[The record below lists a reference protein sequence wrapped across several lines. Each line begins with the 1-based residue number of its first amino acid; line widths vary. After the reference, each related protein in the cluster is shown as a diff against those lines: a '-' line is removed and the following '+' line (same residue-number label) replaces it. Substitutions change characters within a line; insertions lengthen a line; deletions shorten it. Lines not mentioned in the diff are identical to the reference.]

1 MMQPD
6 GSSARD
12 HIPRANWRSFVPPQI
27 AAILGTTR
35 HCVLLIARGSTAIF
49 SVFCGTDER
58 FCFDPPRDR
67 EERCALNRLRH
78 PDKSAGSAGFSGR
91 ASGSTEIGRA
101 SCRERVSVR
110 VDIGGRGILKKKQ
123 KVKE

>member
-1 MMQPD
+1 MFFFFKQKTAYEMRISD
-6 GSSARD
+6 WSSD
-12 HIPRANWRSFVPPQI
+12 VCSSDLIPRANWRSFVPPQI

-78 PDKSAGSAGFSGR
+78 PDQSAGSTGFSGS
-91 ASGSTEIGRA
+91 ASGSTAALVALPARGRP
-101 SCRERVSVR
+101 
-110 VDIGGRGILKKKQ
+110 
-123 KVKE
+123 

>member
-67 EERCALNRLRH
+67 EERCALRSEEHTSEFQSLMRI
-78 PDKSAGSAGFSGR
+78 SYAVLCF
-91 ASGSTEIGRA
+91 
-101 SCRERVSVR
+101 
-110 VDIGGRGILKKKQ
+110 KKK
-123 KVKE
+123 KNIINRIKHTYNW

>member
-1 MMQPD
+1 MICGAIRGLRNRGDTPPCHNEGWGRRALHDRAMMQPD

-58 FCFDPPRDR
+58 FCFDPPRAR
-67 EERCALNRLRH
+67 EERCALNR
-78 PDKSAGSAGFSGR
+78 
-91 ASGSTEIGRA
+91 
-101 SCRERVSVR
+101 
-110 VDIGGRGILKKKQ
+110 
-123 KVKE
+123 

>member
-1 MMQPD
+1 MQPD

-49 SVFCGTDER
+49 SVFCGPDER
-58 FCFDPPRDR
+58 FCFDPPRS
-67 EERCALNRLRH
+67 EERRVGKACV
-78 PDKSAGSAGFSGR
+78 
-91 ASGSTEIGRA
+91 ST
-101 SCRERVSVR
+101 CRSRWSPYH
-110 VDIGGRGILKKKQ
+110 KKKN
-123 KVKE
+123 KITLTKEN